1 MLLLTLLFALQAPAD
16 MSKGAH
22 LYASCEAAVRLTD
35 NPNSAQAKT
44 ELPASTYCFGYLAGY
59 IDGVNRLHSSIC
71 VNGASMNAVARVY
84 ANYMQ
89 RNPKLI
95 DEDRSLGAL
104 LALTDAFPCS
114 RPQHK

>member
-1 MLLLTLLFALQAPAD
+1 MLLLTLMVVLQAPAD

-35 NPNSAQAKT
+35 NPNNTQAKT

-59 IDGVNRLHSSIC
+59 IDGVNRLQSSIC
-71 VNGASMNAVARVY
+71 VNGASLNTIARVY

-89 RNPKLI
+89 RNPKLFE
-95 DEDRSLGAL
+95 EDRSFGAL
-104 LALTDAFPCS
+104 LALTDAYPCS
-114 RPQHK
+114 RLPHK